1 MDKELFQLLA
11 ETAVKLQSESEP
23 LIKTKQLSKSP
34 TVRAYANVVNQ
45 GDDLFADILYKY
57 LNGDVEVDEAVSKLN
72 NREGALIK
80 AGNYYQ
86 RLEGHHPI
94 YQKLLANRLF
104 QAEPEKALEVIKIIR
119 DQLPSNM
126 SPGTDPD
133 KLIYTTRDLH
143 GIIGHGGNFKS
154 NTMGQINTEVTPKE
168 IVDQLYPDLV
178 DAVYRAG
185 YLETN
190 PAQQL
195 MVEKAGEALGM
206 PDPDKQSL
214 KVRQSLAKQSKTFP
228 ILPSQL
234 EGVPEATAR
243 VVPPDTGNVGRLGIT
258 KLSDVYDLGKARG
271 GLNIGATL
279 PVPIPTGSQLRQNAL
294 GVGAGAVTGAITPES
309 AYAAGK
315 GDWRTAAVEGVKAAT
330 TGAVVG
336 GATQAALTSLMPR
349 AAAALTSGPAAPL
362 VAGVSAGLALQD
374 AAQAFRAG
382 QSGRSIPLQRKIEQT
397 QQAKRREQDVAKF
410 RAAMPGPASNRRM
423 QANLSGNLS
432 PQQIES
438 FRAGGGNA
446 AMMRDGL
453 SVQQVIER
461 GSSLRLKKIV
471 NSTIRDQV

>member
-23 LIKTKQLSKSP
+23 LIKSRQLSKSP

-57 LNGDVEVDEAVSKLN
+57 LNGDVEVDEAVRKLN
-72 NREGALIK
+72 SREGTLIK

-104 QAEPEKALEVIKIIR
+104 KADPKKALEVIKIIR
-119 DQLPSNM
+119 DQLPDAM
-126 SPGTDPD
+126 GPGTDPN
-133 KLIYTTRDLH
+133 KLIYSTKDLH
-143 GIIGHGGNFKS
+143 NIIGHGGNFKS
-154 NTMGQINTEVTPKE
+154 NTMGEINTEVTPKE

-195 MVEKAGEALGM
+195 LIKKAGEAVGVT
-206 PDPDKQSL
+206 DPDKQSL
-214 KVRQSLAKQSKTFP
+214 KVRQSLAKQSKAFS
-228 ILPSQL
+228 ILPTQL
-234 EGVPEATAR
+234 EGVAEATAR
-243 VVPPDTGNVGRLGIT
+243 VVPPDPGNVGRLGI
-258 KLSDVYDLGKARG
+258 KDLYGALELARARG
-271 GLNIGATL
+271 PLNMGGYL
-279 PVPIPTGSQLRQNAL
+279 PIPIPTGSQLRQNAL
-294 GVGAGAVTGAITPES
+294 GMGLGAATEAITPES
-309 AYAAGK
+309 AYAAGE
-315 GDWRTAAVEGVKAAT
+315 GDWRTAAVEGVKAAA
-330 TGAVVG
+330 TGAITG
-336 GATQAALTSLMPR
+336 GAIQAGLTNLMPR
-349 AAAALTSGPAAPL
+349 VAAGLASGPVMPL
-362 VAGVSAGLALQD
+362 VAGVGTTLTLQD
-374 AAQAFRAG
+374 AAQAYRAG
-382 QSGRSIPLQRKIEQT
+382 KAGRSIPLQKKVEQS
-397 QQAKRREQDVAKF
+397 QQDKRRQQDVAQF
-410 RAAMPGPASNRRM
+410 RAAMPGVASKNRM
-423 QANLSGNLS
+423 QADLSGRLS

>member
-1 MDKELFQLLA
+1 MDKELFRLLA
-11 ETAVKLQSESEP
+11 ATAVKLQSESEP
-23 LIKTKQLSKSP
+23 LIKSKQLSKSP

-57 LNGDVEVDEAVSKLN
+57 LNGDIEVDETVRKLN
-72 NREGALIK
+72 SREGTLIK

-104 QAEPEKALEVIKIIR
+104 KADPKKALEVIKIIR
-119 DQLPSNM
+119 DQLPDTM

-154 NTMGQINTEVTPKE
+154 NTMGEINTEVTPKE

-195 MVEKAGEALGM
+195 LVKKAGEALGVT
-206 PDPDKQSL
+206 DPDKQSL
-214 KVRQSLAKQSKTFP
+214 KVRQSLAKQSKAFP
-228 ILPSQL
+228 ILPTQL

-243 VVPPDTGNVGRLGIT
+243 VVPPDPGNVGRLGIT
-258 KLSDVYDLGKARG
+258 QLSDVYELGKTRG
-271 GLNIGATL
+271 GLNIGGYL
-279 PVPIPTGSQLRQNAL
+279 PIPIPTKSQLRQNAL
-294 GVGAGAVTGAITPES
+294 GMGLGAATEAITPES

-315 GDWRTAAVEGVKAAT
+315 GDWRTAATKAAQSIG
-330 TGAVVG
+330 TGAIVG
-336 GATQAALTSLMPR
+336 GATQAALTNLMPR
-349 AAAALTSGPAAPL
+349 AAAALASGPAMPY
-362 VAGVSAGLALQD
+362 VAGVGAALALQD
-374 AAQAFRAG
+374 AAQAYRAG
-382 QSGRSIPLQRKIEQT
+382 QSGRSIPLQQKIEQT
-397 QQAKRREQDVAKF
+397 EQGKRRQQDVAQF
-410 RAAMPGPASNRRM
+410 RAAMPGVASKNRM
-423 QANLSGNLS
+423 QADLSGRLS

>member
-23 LIKTKQLSKSP
+23 LIKSKQLSKSP

-57 LNGDVEVDEAVSKLN
+57 LNGDVEVDEAVRKLN
-72 NREGALIK
+72 SREGTLIK
-80 AGNYYQ
+80 AGNYYKQ
-86 RLEGHHPI
+86 LEGHHPI

-104 QAEPEKALEVIKIIR
+104 KADPKKALEVIKIIR
-119 DQLPSNM
+119 DQLPNNLA
-126 SPGTDPD
+126 PGTDPD
-133 KLIYTTRDLH
+133 KLIYTTRPLH

-154 NTMGQINTEVTPKE
+154 NTAGEINVELTPKE
-168 IVDQLYPDLV
+168 IVDQLYPDLT

-190 PAQQL
+190 PAHRL
-195 MVEKAGEALGM
+195 MVNKAGEAFGVT
-206 PDPDKQSL
+206 DPDKQTL
-214 KVRQSLAKQSKTFP
+214 KVRQSLAKQSKQFP
-228 ILPSQL
+228 ILPTEL
-234 EGVPEATAR
+234 DGVPEATAR
-243 VVPPDTGNVGRLGIT
+243 VVPPDPGNVGRFGLT
-258 KLSDVYDLGKARG
+258 ELPDVYELGKARG
-271 GLNIGATL
+271 ALNIGGYL
-279 PVPIPTGSQLRQNAL
+279 PIPVPSMKDLKQNAL
-294 GVGAGAVTGAITPES
+294 GMGIGAATEAITPES

-315 GDWRTAAVEGVKAAT
+315 GDWRTAAVEGIKAAA
-330 TGAVVG
+330 TGAITG
-336 GATQAALTSLMPR
+336 GAIQAGLTNLMPKV
-349 AAAALTSGPAAPL
+349 AAGLASGPVMPL
-362 VAGVSAGLALQD
+362 VAGVGTALTLRD
-374 AAQAFRAG
+374 AAQAYRAG
-382 QSGRSIPLQRKIEQT
+382 QSGRSIPLQKKVEQA
-397 QQAKRREQDVAKF
+397 QQDKRRQQDVAQF
-410 RAAMPGPASNRRM
+410 RAAMPGLASKNRM
-423 QANLSGNLS
+423 QADLSGNLS

>member
-23 LIKTKQLSKSP
+23 LIKSKQLSKSP

-57 LNGDVEVDEAVSKLN
+57 LNGDVEVDEAVRKLN
-72 NREGALIK
+72 SREGTLIK

-104 QAEPEKALEVIKIIR
+104 KADPKKALEVIKIIR
-119 DQLPSNM
+119 DQLPDTM

-154 NTMGQINTEVTPKE
+154 NTMGEINTEVTPKE

-195 MVEKAGEALGM
+195 LVKKAGEALGVT
-206 PDPDKQSL
+206 DPDKQSL
-214 KVRQSLAKQSKTFP
+214 KVRQSLAKQSKAFP
-228 ILPSQL
+228 ILPTQL
-234 EGVPEATAR
+234 EGVSEATAR
-243 VVPPDTGNVGRLGIT
+243 VVPPDPGNVGRLGIT
-258 KLSDVYDLGKARG
+258 QLSDVYELGKTRG

-279 PVPIPTGSQLRQNAL
+279 PIPIPTGSQLKQLAPGIKGQLPFNVGSAIEPLQKGQPTKAL
-294 GVGAGAVTGAITPES
+294 EEVAKGTAIGMATDPIVKPIMSRLIPAVGAA
-309 AYAAGK
+309 
-315 GDWRTAAVEGVKAAT
+315 VKAAPV
-330 TGAVVG
+330 AVPAAAAV
-336 GATQAALTSLMPR
+336 ATELAAPR
-349 AAAALTSGPAAPL
+349 AAQGGPERVTVNGTPYWLDKKANKVYTNDGRPTSFGVDYKGGKPQLVPRGQGAGSKRAEADPLRQAAKGNLMPL
-362 VAGVSAGLALQD
+362 VNMLNPMSQFLRFSD
-374 AAQAFRAG
+374 AAM
-382 QSGRSIPLQRKIEQT
+382 K
-397 QQAKRREQDVAKF
+397 
-410 RAAMPGPASNRRM
+410 
-423 QANLSGNLS
+423 
-432 PQQIES
+432 
-438 FRAGGGNA
+438 
-446 AMMRDGL
+446 
-453 SVQQVIER
+453 
-461 GSSLRLKKIV
+461 
-471 NSTIRDQV
+471 TIRKEV